1 MKKSYVKFRVLL
13 RVISFCLLLFVIF
26 SVSACATSGIL
37 GFGDP
42 LATSSYVDSTVA
54 ESDKRIA
61 DLEEEIQQLH
71 NDISVMKSDIDA
83 VSNIKA
89 DLDEM
94 PIEML
99 RQLVLALQSYLEMLE
114 NEG

>member
-1 MKKSYVKFRVLL
+1 MKKYYMKSRVLL
-13 RVISFCLLLFVIF
+13 RVISICLLLFIVF
-26 SVSACATSGIL
+26 SLSACATSGIL

-42 LATSSYVDSTVA
+42 LATSSYVDSAAA
-54 ESDKRIA
+54 ESYKRIA
-61 DLEEEIQQLH
+61 DLEEEIQQLYD
-71 NDISVMKSDIDA
+71 DISVMKSDIEA

-94 PIEML
+94 PREML

-114 NEG
+114 NE

>member
-1 MKKSYVKFRVLL
+1 MNKNNIKSGVNL
-13 RVISFCLLLFVIF
+13 RVISFCLLLVIVF
-26 SVSACATSGIL
+26 SLSGCATNGIL
-37 GFGDP
+37 GIRDP
-42 LATSSYVDSTVA
+42 LATSSYVDSKIT
-54 ESDKRIA
+54 ESDRRIVE
-61 DLEEEIQQLH
+61 LEEEIQQLL
-71 NDISVMKSDIDA
+71 DEISLMKSDIEL

-94 PIEML
+94 PMEML

>member
-1 MKKSYVKFRVLL
+1 MKRYYVKYGVHR
-13 RVISFCLLLFVIF
+13 RIISFCLLFVVF
-26 SVSACATSGIL
+26 SLSGCATNGIL
-37 GFGDP
+37 GIRDP
-42 LATSSYVDSTVA
+42 LTTSSYVDSKTT
-54 ESDKRIA
+54 ESDRRIA
-61 DLEEEIQQLH
+61 DLEEEIQQLYD
-71 NDISVMKSDIDA
+71 DISIMKSDIDA

-114 NEG
+114 NERK